1 MQKIHSFTTV
11 THLSRFTE
19 TTYKISHDSNIKCVS
34 HFTISAVLPGGGGDG
49 TPLPARPGFFRLS
62 ATTSGLVFI
71 FYTSLGIWHL
81 DAFSFIFVL

>member
-1 MQKIHSFTTV
+1 MCITLHN
-11 THLSRFTE
+11 L
-19 TTYKISHDSNIKCVS
+19 CGPPWG
-34 HFTISAVLPGGGGDG
+34 PGGGGG

-71 FYTSLGIWHL
+71 FYTSLSIWHL